1 MKIVNFSK
9 VLGASVLGLSL
20 AVLPAHLPVSAQTTG
35 GGGTTTGG
43 NTTTAAPGT
52 AGTGTG
58 TTGTAGT
65 GTGSG
70 YTNNDGGNGGYW
82 GLFGLVGL
90 LGLAG
95 LNRGRNQPTA
105 YRDPGDVSSS
115 SGSTRY

>member
-1 MKIVNFSK
+1 MKVVNLSK

-20 AVLPAHLPVSAQTTG
+20 AVLPGHMPVSAQTSGGGSTNTG
-35 GGGTTTGG
+35 GD
-43 NTTTAAPGT
+43 TTTAAPGN
-52 AGTGTG
+52 AGAGTG

-70 YTNNDGGNGGYW
+70 YTNNGGGNGGYW

-95 LNRGRNQPTA
+95 FNRGKNQPTA
-105 YRDPGDVSSS
+105 YRDPGDVTSG